1 MSTASLRPLGPWLLG
16 LSGLIPFI
24 GCLALAFLAP
34 PPFNTVAETA
44 FISYGAVILSFLGG
58 ARWGAELVRGGDA
71 PSVGRLAAAVVPSV
85 LGWLAVTLLYAGAPI
100 AIGLIIAGGVAQL
113 FWDLAAARS
122 GLLPAW
128 TAPLRITLTTV
139 AMGCCLILLVH
150 VLTR

>member
-1 MSTASLRPLGPWLLG
+1 MSTASPRPLGPWLLG

-24 GCLALAFLAP
+24 GCVALVFAAP

-58 ARWGAELVRGGDA
+58 ARWGAELVRGGDR
-71 PSVGRLAAAVVPSV
+71 PSTGRLAAAVVPSV
-85 LGWLAVTLLYAGAPI
+85 IGWFAVTLLYAGAPI
-100 AIGLIIAGGVAQL
+100 ALGMILVAGVAQL

-128 TAPLRITLTTV
+128 TAPLRITLTVV
-139 AMGCCLILLVH
+139 AMGCCAVLLAH